1 MANVLTGLGDW
12 RGTFQRIPTLVDD
25 TLAKCG
31 ASRIV
36 PRGLTDAS
44 KGAML
49 SDFEDWVEQVLW
61 PSLSTGTSDS
71 QETSKPMFDVE
82 VCPPIQTSTLRQDV
96 EIATVVEASKLTAA
110 GEPAKHHLEIEL
122 PEHMTY
128 ECGDYLA
135 ILPMNSDEVV
145 QRIMTRFNI
154 EQNSTMVVRGQKL
167 GALPL
172 DTPLL
177 IRDVLKSCVELS
189 DPASKKVYTLC
200 PVIVN
205 LTLTGIPDPTNL
217 CQLHQRP

>member
-1 MANVLTGLGDW
+1 MTN
-12 RGTFQRIPTLVDD
+12 R
-25 TLAKCG
+25 G

-61 PSLSTGTSDS
+61 PTLSAGSSDPT
-71 QETSKPMFDVE
+71 QDTPKPMFDVE

-135 ILPMNSDEVV
+135 VLPMNSDEVV
-145 QRIMTRFNI
+145 RRIMTRFNI
-154 EQNSTMVVRGQKL
+154 AQDSTMVVRGQKL

-189 DPASKKVYTLC
+189 DPASKKVNISSPSVHLWK
-200 PVIVN
+200 
-205 LTLTGIPDPTNL
+205 LTRHD
-217 CQLHQRP
+217 RPYELASISPKTPAPSAHSS